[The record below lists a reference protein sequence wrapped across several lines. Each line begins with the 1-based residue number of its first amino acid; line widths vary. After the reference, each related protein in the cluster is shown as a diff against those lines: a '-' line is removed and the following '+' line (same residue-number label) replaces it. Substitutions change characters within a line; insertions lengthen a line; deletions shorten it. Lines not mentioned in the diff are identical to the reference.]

1 MAGGGVTTVLTA
13 AAPEAVTASDARE
26 ELEAALRRAATL
38 RDGAGRLR
46 CVLGEGAIGAIL
58 AAADRYRDAPP
69 DADGRT
75 VHLEGL
81 AGADSACRYR
91 WQEPGLLSLTGNPA
105 AVTCTR
111 CFKSRRYRD
120 MTAEAA

>member
-1 MAGGGVTTVLTA
+1 
-13 AAPEAVTASDARE
+13 VTASDARE
-26 ELEAALRRAATL
+26 EVEALIRRAATV
-38 RDGAGRLR
+38 RDGSGRVR
-46 CVLGEGAIGAIL
+46 SVIGEAEISAVL

-69 DADGRT
+69 DDDGRT

-81 AGADSACRYR
+81 MGADSACRYR
-91 WQEPGLLSLTGNPA
+91 WQVPGLLALTGNPA

-120 MTAEAA
+120 MTERGSHGRSRALDAA

>member
-1 MAGGGVTTVLTA
+1 M
-13 AAPEAVTASDARE
+13 TASDARE
-26 ELEAALRRAATL
+26 EVEALIRRAVTF
-38 RDGAGRLR
+38 RDGSGRLR
-46 CVLGEGAIGAIL
+46 SALTEDEISAVL
-58 AAADRYRDAPP
+58 AAADRYRDALP
-69 DADGRT
+69 DDDGRT

-91 WQEPGLLSLTGNPA
+91 WQEPGLLALTGNPA

-120 MTAEAA
+120 MTGQGGHGRRALEAA

>member
-1 MAGGGVTTVLTA
+1 MLEL
-13 AAPEAVTASDARE
+13 APVAVTATDARE
-26 ELEAALRRAATL
+26 ELEALVRRSATL
-38 RDGAGRLR
+38 ADAAGRR
-46 CVLGEGAIGAIL
+46 RSVLAEEAIGAIL
-58 AAADRYRDAPP
+58 DAADRYRQAVP
-69 DADGRT
+69 DTDGRT

-120 MTAEAA
+120 MTGGGNG